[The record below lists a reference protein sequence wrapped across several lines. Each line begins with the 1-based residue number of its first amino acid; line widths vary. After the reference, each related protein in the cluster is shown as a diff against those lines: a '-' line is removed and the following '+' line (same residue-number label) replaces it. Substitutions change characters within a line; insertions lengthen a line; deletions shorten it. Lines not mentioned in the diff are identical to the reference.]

1 MTGCYNHCGFGF
13 TTLSRNSLLNK
24 TESSGTKYNGWG
36 EEKEVTCDGLAFNP
50 GRVLVPILL
59 AESYRECQVTLQ
71 QLHEYESVLYQDF
84 SYVLSL

>member
-1 MTGCYNHCGFGF
+1 MTGYCNHCGFGF

-24 TESSGTKYNGWG
+24 IEWSGTKYNGWA
-36 EEKEVTCDGLAFNP
+36 EEEEVTCDGLASNP
-50 GRVLVPILL
+50 GRVLVSILQ

-71 QLHEYESVLYQDF
+71 QLHEYESVLHQDF